1 MYMYGTGLSFQIYDR
16 DQGHYAKGRSQK
28 VLLGVTRALE
38 PNLLG
43 RVEEIGG
50 GESRHEPPVGRLSTP
65 GMVE

>member
-16 DQGHYAKGRSQK
+16 DQGHYAKERPQK

-43 RVEEIGG
+43 RVEEMERAHCIFQGVTQG
-50 GESRHEPPVGRLSTP
+50 
-65 GMVE
+65 